1 MHCGKKW
8 WIREF
13 VAPYIFSLNSDY
25 VAARSLRSLR
35 SNDVAFS
42 LSDSGS
48 LWRVLLFVVFILRF
62 VKTATP
68 TLLSFPNIRSH
79 PAPFFVQIF
88 CRTIRESFQYFQV
101 AKVSDLIF
109 LFSRF
114 NKTTVLCCRILTF
127 WSNLALNIVST
138 ARNDLCFTL
147 CFGSHLKSPGNSGS
161 ARLPRG
167 MKLGN
172 PPWFIDVFFA
182 PKYSQ
187 PIRAEQWQVRTLE
200 NAVKANIARNAYCSR
215 DIYFQ
220 FNKVRRSVILRA
232 IMQRLYESASA
243 IGCQECSTKLIN
255 MLLSLIHIW
264 RCRRRG

>member
-1 MHCGKKW
+1 M
-8 WIREF
+8 R
-13 VAPYIFSLNSDY
+13 
-25 VAARSLRSLR
+25 R
-35 SNDVAFS
+35 
-42 LSDSGS
+42 
-48 LWRVLLFVVFILRF
+48 
-62 VKTATP
+62 
-68 TLLSFPNIRSH
+68 
-79 PAPFFVQIF
+79 FFVQTF

-101 AKVSDLIF
+101 AKVCDLIF

-114 NKTTVLCCRILTF
+114 LIEVLHSSKTTILCCRILTF

-147 CFGSHLKSPGNSGS
+147 CFGSHLKSSRNSSS

-172 PPWFIDVFFA
+172 SPWFIDVFFA
-182 PKYSQ
+182 PKYSE

-200 NAVKANIARNAYCSR
+200 NAVKANIAQNAYCSR

-243 IGCQECSTKLIN
+243 IGCQECTTKLIN
-255 MLLSLIHIW
+255 ML
-264 RCRRRG
+264 